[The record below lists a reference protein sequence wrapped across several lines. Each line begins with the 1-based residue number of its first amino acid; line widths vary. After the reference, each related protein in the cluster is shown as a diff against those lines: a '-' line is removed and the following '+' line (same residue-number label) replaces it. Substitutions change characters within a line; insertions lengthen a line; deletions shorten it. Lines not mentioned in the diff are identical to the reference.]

1 MSPDDALIA
10 CRMLQDGSSVL
21 LWGAYAY
28 LSTLVPSVLAET
40 IGRQLRAIRL
50 ATIAIAVGTTC
61 AALPIEASALGG
73 GLGNAGNLTTIHDI
87 LLETSNGHAWL
98 VQVIAVV
105 ALLMTV
111 WRVPRRWQA
120 ATALGAGLLLGS
132 RALTGHGVMREGAVG
147 ALLQTNYLLHVLS
160 AGAWLG
166 ALVPILLLFRQL
178 GEQNLAQDAA
188 LGLRRFSTAGHFTV
202 ALAVCSGVINTG
214 LILGNLPLAWSHP
227 YQLLLAVKICIVGG
241 MIVLALINRY
251 VIVPRIRSDFR
262 PAAHLLLYT
271 TAIELMLGGGALVLV
286 NLLSA
291 SDPS

>member
-1 MSPDDALIA
+1 MSPEDALIA

-40 IGRQLRAIRL
+40 MGRQLKAVRL
-50 ATIAIAVGTTC
+50 AAIAIAVGTTC
-61 AALPIEASALGG
+61 AALPLEASVLGNG
-73 GLGNAGNLTTIHDI
+73 WGNAGNLTTIHDI
-87 LLETSNGHAWL
+87 LLETSTGHAWL
-98 VQVIAVV
+98 VQVIAIV

-111 WRVPRRWQA
+111 WLVPHRRQA
-120 ATALGAGLLLGS
+120 ATALGAALLLGS

-147 ALLQTNYLLHVLS
+147 ALLQTNYLVHVLS

-166 ALVPILLLFRQL
+166 ALVPILLLLRQL
-178 GEQNLAQDAA
+178 SQQNLARGAA
-188 LGLRRFSTAGHFTV
+188 LGLRRFSTAGHVMV

-214 LILGNLPLAWSHP
+214 LILRSLPLAWSHP
-227 YQLLLAVKICIVGG
+227 YQLLLALKICIVGG
-241 MIVLALINRY
+241 MIVIALINRY
-251 VIVPRIRSDFR
+251 VIVPRMGSNFR
-262 PAAHLLLYT
+262 PTSHLLLYT
-271 TAIELMLGGGALVLV
+271 TAIELMLGCGALVLV